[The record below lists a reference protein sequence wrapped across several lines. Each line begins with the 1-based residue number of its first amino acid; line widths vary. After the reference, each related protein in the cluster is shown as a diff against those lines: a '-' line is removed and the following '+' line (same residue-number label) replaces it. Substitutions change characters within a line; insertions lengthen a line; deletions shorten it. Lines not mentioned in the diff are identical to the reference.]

1 MRDWRVAL
9 EAGINKD
16 WGGNKPTGYSATK
29 RLVET
34 VARIF
39 EDAGFV
45 VVPSEQFD
53 GVEEGS

>member
-16 WGGNKPTGYSATK
+16 WGGNKPTGYSATA
-29 RLVET
+29 RLVAL

-39 EDAGFV
+39 DDAGFV
-45 VVPSEQFD
+45 VVPSEQSD
-53 GVEEGS
+53 GDVTS